1 MKRSAAGPFRLLLP
15 FAVLASTLLSAP
27 EASAACPCSLWPP
40 EAAPANLS
48 ANDPGPVELGVR
60 FRAATSGTVTAL
72 RFYKSADNLGPHVG
86 NLWTA
91 TGQLL
96 ASVTFEGETAS
107 GWQQA
112 ALASPV
118 AIDADT
124 VYVASYHAPAGR
136 YSYDGAYFGA
146 DHVNAPLTAPA
157 AGGNGVFA
165 YGGAG
170 SFPTGSFNATNYWV
184 DVVFE
189 DGPPDPNPP
198 TVVSTVPVAGA
209 AGVAVAADVRAAFS
223 KAIDPASVNASTVT
237 LADPNGALV
246 AATVTYEGAALRAV
260 LRPSSP
266 LQYSAAY
273 TATVAGG
280 TDGVRDLSGQPLA
293 DDVVWSFTTAAPPAD
308 EGPGG
313 PILILTSAASPFS
326 RYYVEILAAEGL
338 NSYRAVDVA
347 KMTPALL
354 ASYDVVILA
363 EMALSAGQA
372 AQLSAYVNGGGNLVA
387 MRPDPQL
394 AGLLGLS
401 PAAGTLA
408 DAYLA
413 VDGTAAPGAGIV
425 TQTIQFHGVADRYTA
440 SGATTVATLY
450 SDAATSTAHPAVTLR
465 AVGSAGGHAAAF
477 AYDLARSVVYT
488 RQGNPAYAG
497 TERDGSSPIRPND
510 LFFPAYVDLDR
521 VAIPQADEQQ
531 RLLAN
536 IVHEVQRGRRPL
548 PRFFYLPGAR
558 KAVIVHALD
567 DHNTGGGTRDTF
579 DKLNAASPAGCSVAD
594 WQCLRATSWGYTGI
608 ALTDAQAA
616 AYQAQG
622 HELGVHVNT
631 NCQDWTPAT
640 LPSFFA
646 SDLAAY
652 QAAFPSVAPQ
662 RSSRTHCIAWSDWA
676 TEAKV
681 EQSRGIRFDMN
692 YYYWPG
698 SWVGGR
704 PGYFTGSGLPMRFA
718 DTDGTRIDVYQAPSQ
733 LVNEN
738 DLTYPDAIAAMIDRA
753 QGPEGYYGVLGTHDD
768 YRDTAFSDGLVATA
782 VAKGVAVVSA
792 AQMLDWLDGRNAS
805 SIAPGT
811 FANGLLTFVVT
822 ADPRARNLTLMVPAS
837 AAAGPLTSLS
847 RGGAAVPFTLETV
860 KGVAY
865 ALVAAQSGTYA
876 AQYGTPAPAGP
887 FTLWPAST
895 VPAHASEPGDT
906 ASVELGVRFTSDVNG
921 YVKGVRFYKGPGNTG
936 THRGNL
942 WSAAGTLLAT
952 ANFTGETATGWQEVL
967 FATPV
972 PVTAGTVYTASYL
985 ARRGRY
991 AHDEGYFAVPY
1002 DRAPLHAP
1010 ADASGGNGVYRYGTS
1025 SGFPTESYDATNY
1038 WVDVVFDTVP

>member
-1 MKRSAAGPFRLLLP
+1 MKRSAAGVSRLLLP
-15 FAVLASTLLSAP
+15 FVTLASVLLAAP
-27 EASAACPCSLWPP
+27 AARASAFSLWPP
-40 EAAPANLS
+40 EAVPANPS
-48 ANDPGPVELGVR
+48 ANDPGPVELGLR
-60 FRAATSGTVTAL
+60 FRAATGGTVTAI
-72 RFYKSADNLGPHVG
+72 RFYKAADNLGPHVG

-96 ASVTFEGETAS
+96 GSVTFENETAS
-107 GWQQA
+107 GWQTA
-112 ALASPV
+112 ALAAPV
-118 AIDADT
+118 AVDADV
-124 VYVASYHAPAGR
+124 VYVVSYHAPVGR
-136 YSYDGAYFGA
+136 YSFDGAYFGV
-146 DHVNAPLTAPA
+146 DHVNGPLTAPA

-165 YGGAG
+165 YGAA
-170 SFPTGSFNATNYWV
+170 SAFPTGTFNATNYWV

-198 TVVSTVPVAGA
+198 TVVSTVPAAGA
-209 AGVAVAADVRAAFS
+209 VGVAVAQDVRATFS
-223 KAIDPASVNASTVT
+223 KALDPASVGAATFT
-237 LADPNGALV
+237 LRDAGGALV
-246 AATVTYEGAALRAV
+246 PAAVTWEAAAFRAV

-266 LQYSAAY
+266 LAYSTTY
-273 TATVAGG
+273 TATVSGG
-280 TDGVRDLSGQPLA
+280 PDGVRDLDGQPLA
-293 DDVVWSFTTAAPPAD
+293 DDAVWSFESAAPPAD

-338 NSYRAVDVA
+338 NSYRAVDV
-347 KMTPALL
+347 TQLTSALL
-354 ASYDVVILA
+354 SSYDVVVLG
-363 EMALSAGQA
+363 EMALSP
-372 AQLSAYVNGGGNLVA
+372 AQVSLLTAFVNGGGNLVA
-387 MRPDPQL
+387 MRPDAQL

-401 PAAGTLA
+401 APSGTLA

-413 VDGTAAPGAGIV
+413 VDATAAPGLGIV
-425 TQTIQFHGVADRYTA
+425 PQTIQFHGTADRYTT
-440 SGATTVATLY
+440 SGATPVATLY
-450 SDAATSTAHPAVTLR
+450 QDAATSTVHPAVTLR
-465 AVGSAGGHAAAF
+465 SVGANGGHAAAF

-488 RQGNPAYAG
+488 RQGNPAFAG

-536 IVHEVQRGRRPL
+536 VLHEMQRARRPL
-548 PRFFYLPGAR
+548 PRFFYLPGGR

-567 DHNTGGGTRDTF
+567 DHNTSAGTRETF

-631 NCQDWTPAT
+631 NCLDWTPAT
-640 LPSFFA
+640 LPAFFTN
-646 SDLAAY
+646 DLGAY
-652 QAAFPSVAPQ
+652 QATFPSAAPQ

-676 TEAKV
+676 TQAKV

-698 SWVGGR
+698 SWVAGR
-704 PGYFTGSGLPMRFA
+704 PGFFTGSGLPMRFA

-738 DLTYPDAIAAMIDRA
+738 DLVYPDAIAAMIDRA

-782 VAKGVAVVSA
+782 LQKNVAIVSA

-805 SIAPGT
+805 SIGAGT
-811 FANGLLTFVVT
+811 YANGLRTFTVT
-822 ADPRARNLTLMVPAS
+822 ADARARNLTLMVPAS
-837 AAAGPLTSLS
+837 AAAGPLTALT
-847 RGGAAVPFTLETV
+847 RGGAAVPYTLETV
-860 KGVAY
+860 KGVSY
-865 ALVAAQSGTYA
+865 ALVSATSGTYS

-895 VPAHASEPGDT
+895 LPTNASEPGDT

-921 YVKGVRFYKGPGNTG
+921 YVKGIRFYKGPGNTG
-936 THRGNL
+936 VHRGNL
-942 WSAAGTLLAT
+942 WSASGALLAN
-952 ANFTGETATGWQEVL
+952 ANFTGETATGWQQVL

-991 AHDEGYFAVPY
+991 AHDENYFDLAY
-1002 DRAPLHAP
+1002 DRPPLHALP
-1010 ADASGGNGVYRYGTS
+1010 NASGGNGVYRYGTS
-1025 SGFPTESYDATNY
+1025 SAFPTSSYQSTNY